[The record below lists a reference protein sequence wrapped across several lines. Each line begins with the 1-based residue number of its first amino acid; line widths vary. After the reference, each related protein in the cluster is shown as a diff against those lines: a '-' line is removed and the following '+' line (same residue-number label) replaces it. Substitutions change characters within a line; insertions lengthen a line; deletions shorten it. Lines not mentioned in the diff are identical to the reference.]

1 MAVLLLIVW
10 SMNLLR
16 PRPILSAALL
26 LTAFAARAEEK
37 GNPSA
42 GMALFTQNCVICHG
56 AEGRG
61 DGPASAGL
69 NPKPANFWERVD
81 STEERQVR
89 VVTNGGASE
98 KLSPIMPSFGDSL
111 SPQQIRD
118 VVAFVRDRFPA
129 ARPGD
134 LTAKK

>member
-1 MAVLLLIVW
+1 MG
-10 SMNLLR
+10 
-16 PRPILSAALL
+16 
-26 LTAFAARAEEK
+26 EEK

-42 GMALFTQNCVICHG
+42 GMATFTQNCIICHG

-69 NPKPANFWERVD
+69 SPKPANFWERFE
-81 STEERQVR
+81 STEEKQVR

-98 KLSPIMPSFGDSL
+98 KLSPIMPSFGDAL
-111 SPQQIRD
+111 STQQIRD
-118 VVAFVRDRFPA
+118 VVAYVRDRFPA
-129 ARPGD
+129 TRPAD